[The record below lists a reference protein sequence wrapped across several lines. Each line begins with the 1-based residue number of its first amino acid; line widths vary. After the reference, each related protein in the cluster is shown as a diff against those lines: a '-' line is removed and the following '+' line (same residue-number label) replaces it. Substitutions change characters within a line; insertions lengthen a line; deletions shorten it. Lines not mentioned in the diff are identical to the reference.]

1 MLTPDLAASLAI
13 DALRLVLVVIL
24 VLITPG
30 LITGVLVA
38 IFQAATQINEQ
49 TMSFLPRLVTTL
61 IALALAGPWVADR
74 VMHYTV
80 EIFGRAAQLAG

>member
-1 MLTPDLAASLAI
+1 MLTPDIAASLAI
-13 DALRLVLVVIL
+13 DALRLVLVILL

-30 LITGVLVA
+30 LVTGLLVA
-38 IFQAATQINEQ
+38 VFQAATQINEQ
-49 TMSFLPRLVTTL
+49 TMSFLPRLVVTL
-61 IALALAGPWVADR
+61 IALARAGPWVADR

>member
-1 MLTPDLAASLAI
+1 MLTPDIAADLAA
-13 DALRLVLVVIL
+13 DALRLVLVVLL

-30 LITGVLVA
+30 LITGILVA
-38 IFQAATQINEQ
+38 LFQAATQINEQ
-49 TMSFLPRLVTTL
+49 TMSFLPRLVVTL

-80 EIFGRAAQLAG
+80 AIFQRAAQLAG